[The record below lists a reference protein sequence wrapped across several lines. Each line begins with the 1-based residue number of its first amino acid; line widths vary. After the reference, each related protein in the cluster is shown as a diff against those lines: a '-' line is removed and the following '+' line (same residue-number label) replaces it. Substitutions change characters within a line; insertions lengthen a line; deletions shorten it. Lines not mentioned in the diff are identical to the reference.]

1 MIIKEIVSNLVIPKE
16 WHNVINN
23 SAVEP
28 LSGGKSGM
36 RIYKLINNQDEKAY
50 VLKLADNLK
59 GINELKYEV
68 EILNELQDKEFAP
81 KIYYTMFTPNIG
93 VSLREYINGKPIDQ
107 CGLSVD
113 EVVSICSKLM
123 KAIHKINISRHLMKT
138 YATRLE
144 EAKSNVRTGLVD
156 VEDFEDEFKGYS
168 ADTLYKL
175 FTELECVID
184 TDTFTQRDFNFPN
197 IIYNGSEA
205 VLIDWGGAS
214 ISDPYQDISL
224 LIREFRDTVD
234 FIDQKNLVSIIENT
248 YGIDHIED
256 DKVRKFILL
265 DEFF

>member
-1 MIIKEIVSNLVIPKE
+1 MNIKETVSNLVIPNE
-16 WHNVINN
+16 WHNVIIN

-36 RIYKLINNQDEKAY
+36 RIYKLITNKDKKAY
-50 VLKLADNLK
+50 VLKLADNLN

-81 KIYYTMFTPNIG
+81 KIYYTMFTHNIG
-93 VSLREYINGKPIDQ
+93 LSLREYINGKPIDK

-113 EVVSICSKLM
+113 EVVLICSHLM
-123 KAIHKINISRHLMKT
+123 KQIHNINISRHLMKT

-168 ADTLYKL
+168 ADNLYEL

-184 TDTFTQRDFNFPN
+184 TDTFTHGDFNFPN

-205 VLIDWGGAS
+205 KLIDWGSALM
-214 ISDPYQDISL
+214 SDPYQDISL
-224 LIREFRDTVD
+224 FIREFRDTVD
-234 FIDQKNLVSIIENT
+234 FTDQKHLISIIEDT